1 MDHDEGKIFI
11 PLLGHLSNV
20 FRKLGSDS
28 TINEEDYDDYGCN
41 SSYNRRALGGGSGAI
56 DLSFSVFSMA
66 VITLALLLIVELLIH
81 RLNHTVQNKE
91 FYNEV
96 VNTLYR
102 ELATLG
108 IVEFG
113 IFVAHT
119 YLGDKFPQKQEQV
132 FARIHFLLFYTAIIN
147 ALQSCVLF
155 ILSGR
160 HIENM
165 WVRNEKID
173 ENYYVDIRR
182 EFDSVERKLDKFHE
196 MRSSSRAEE
205 EFSISRLFGSLK
217 RYLRHPVIV
226 KKYEKLLV
234 PIRFHDMRKH
244 FIDAN
249 DLPGKFC
256 LSTYLKSCS
265 LNVSL
270 RLVHISFFAWLALL
284 GFFNFLYF
292 AGGMIEYLGFNFG
305 PLLIWIFILNCIISV
320 FISMVIMQKMKGIFH
335 KIMYWKFIDR
345 KSEKFSIYSGSML
358 KLNDSNDAGN
368 EKLGFISNKFNH
380 TERDI
385 TRRGNTD
392 QIDLFW
398 DSNPPLIIHMSQL
411 IQFLYALS
419 ISTVLI
425 FGKEIEQFDLLCV
438 IDVRGEMPMQLNSL
452 LMLICLVSYVFFVII
467 IARVIPRYILCTSSG
482 QLVDEPRLKECIAK
496 FTLKR
501 ALERRQ
507 KAPQRALT
515 GSTIDT
521 KKGEAY
527 YAEPHI
533 SKELSIESTEN
544 QHNKKN
550 DSFGLSHMVKNA
562 QNSSLTTANYAPI
575 PNQNLKPRSNLGG
588 YDSETSS
595 NSDSFRLRNI
605 SDLVMMDTKNLP
617 ASTSQGKNRK
627 EERRRRRK
635 SVSEGVSAMRKLV
648 QLDDLQ
654 SSLQSRKLSTDKG
667 HSNVFL
673 DDMGSGP
680 AKPHRRLR
688 KSVSDNVAAMCSMDT
703 STGSGGV
710 KLTDEAQMRLK
721 KNESNKNIYFGG
733 TLKSVGG
740 ELNAVLEGIPA
751 RSVARTAEAFP
762 PTKVAD
768 KGVNLKPSSDLSKL
782 DVLSRKFDTQT
793 FVSTD
798 GFDDDDSKSDSEDI
812 PAAELN
818 ERKVIEDARK
828 IISWNEKFR
837 TFFVSRTY
845 KFFDGLCGTMLCFWL
860 VGMRT
865 DVLLVASDIVN
876 ESENTFDL
884 EVYLA
889 FWWEFGML
897 SLFVSISI
905 FTFFLFF
912 VFNRGQI
919 TSTYCLASFF
929 DVIISSACLF
939 ILILSEVHRGP
950 SDKFGHRT
958 SGGVGDI
965 EPFTSLIAL
974 RSLRFLLARRISL
987 LVKSYQGRLNNS
999 STVDGDKHTTLPLQ
1013 EEKGTVVQL
1022 WQKALGLHPDIV
1034 EKYGEFSGELLQAM
1048 LGITIIKQELKSPDL
1063 SQFQDSK
1070 AMNVPMQKSEI
1081 ATGTHASDLDSC
1093 SFDHCSGVSP
1103 SNQAITTAARNGRKI
1118 LNKGTSNN
1126 LSGDKYLHKS
1136 SNESV
1141 EMPSVTTGRQLLVGE
1156 GPIIQPQVVSISS
1169 EEDQEN
1175 LSMIQHPD
1183 EILIRRMRRCERRLP
1198 PLLKEWLQ
1206 VDAVLTKYEIV
1217 LLEVCDILNENR
1229 EGSSDENRL
1238 RIIAEENP
1246 MRGTPSLEQLNKAH
1260 KALVATHGGKG
1271 LRLRD
1276 VICGRKVVGHLLLS
1290 TVDVVKVERHI
1301 PRKSQIEPNVVG
1313 QTNGLEEYWSP
1324 RKSVECKPILSS
1336 QRWKHVEEDQFKI
1349 HSHGQGF
1356 LYLRFFSD
1364 LLDYETRALNDGP
1377 VVSNPVI
1384 PHKNNALL
1392 WCQTVVRLRG
1402 TSQLKQSLPHF
1413 GDNGTDELI
1422 DYLEVVDNNKLRHVY
1437 ARLSQ
1442 RRASKHINN
1451 GLTSEAKTELESSP
1465 EPLKIE
1471 KDPVVEGDKSAKS
1484 MQSSIASVD
1493 NDYITRI
1500 MLPE

>member
-1 MDHDEGKIFI
+1 
-11 PLLGHLSNV
+11 
-20 FRKLGSDS
+20 
-28 TINEEDYDDYGCN
+28 
-41 SSYNRRALGGGSGAI
+41 
-56 DLSFSVFSMA
+56 
-66 VITLALLLIVELLIH
+66 
-81 RLNHTVQNKE
+81 
-91 FYNEV
+91 
-96 VNTLYR
+96 
-102 ELATLG
+102 
-108 IVEFG
+108 
-113 IFVAHT
+113 
-119 YLGDKFPQKQEQV
+119 
-132 FARIHFLLFYTAIIN
+132 
-147 ALQSCVLF
+147 
-155 ILSGR
+155 
-160 HIENM
+160 
-165 WVRNEKID
+165 
-173 ENYYVDIRR
+173 
-182 EFDSVERKLDKFHE
+182 
-196 MRSSSRAEE
+196 
-205 EFSISRLFGSLK
+205 
-217 RYLRHPVIV
+217 
-226 KKYEKLLV
+226 
-234 PIRFHDMRKH
+234 
-244 FIDAN
+244 
-249 DLPGKFC
+249 
-256 LSTYLKSCS
+256 
-265 LNVSL
+265 
-270 RLVHISFFAWLALL
+270 
-284 GFFNFLYF
+284 
-292 AGGMIEYLGFNFG
+292 
-305 PLLIWIFILNCIISV
+305 
-320 FISMVIMQKMKGIFH
+320 
-335 KIMYWKFIDR
+335 
-345 KSEKFSIYSGSML
+345 
-358 KLNDSNDAGN
+358 
-368 EKLGFISNKFNH
+368 
-380 TERDI
+380 
-385 TRRGNTD
+385 
-392 QIDLFW
+392 
-398 DSNPPLIIHMSQL
+398 
-411 IQFLYALS
+411 
-419 ISTVLI
+419 
-425 FGKEIEQFDLLCV
+425 
-438 IDVRGEMPMQLNSL
+438 
-452 LMLICLVSYVFFVII
+452 
-467 IARVIPRYILCTSSG
+467 
-482 QLVDEPRLKECIAK
+482 
-496 FTLKR
+496 
-501 ALERRQ
+501 
-507 KAPQRALT
+507 
-515 GSTIDT
+515 
-521 KKGEAY
+521 
-527 YAEPHI
+527 
-533 SKELSIESTEN
+533 
-544 QHNKKN
+544 
-550 DSFGLSHMVKNA
+550 MVKNA

-688 KSVSDNVAAMCSMDT
+688 KSVSDNVAAMCSMDI

-721 KNESNKNIYFGG
+721 KNESNKNIYFGGTLKSVGGELNAVLEGIPARSVARTVEAFPPLKVADRVANFGG

-798 GFDDDDSKSDSEDI
+798 GFDDGDSKSDSEDI
-812 PAAELN
+812 PAAESN

-1229 EGSSDENRL
+1229 EGSSDGNRH

-1276 VICGRKVVGHLLLS
+1276 VICGRKVVGHLLLSTVDVVKVERHIPKKCQIVICGRKVVGHLLLS